1 MLGRFIKTEL
11 FRLSKMKSVILIPII
26 LTLILLFQNF
36 FLLGFNVD
44 ALLFYGFDEGQQVT
58 DTSGTEDL
66 ESGYDVFG
74 RTLPEDEQPVNEEKS
89 KELSE
94 KSGKIF
100 GGIGRGYFF
109 NVSQTYQS
117 GIQGEI
123 PLLLIAIVAALFF
136 GNDYSTHF
144 SKNYSLING
153 RRWISAVAQFVV
165 IGIFTFF
172 IHILA
177 WIVSFFSNLFWADSI
192 NPGIDLKS
200 LGYFIFSYAATMSIV
215 SLILLVATML
225 KSKAAAIVFSI
236 LSSLGVVSSPVA
248 ILDIILRMNFDLGE
262 FSLNYILP
270 TRILALVGST
280 SSGKIVLLAS
290 VCVIIYLTSS
300 ILGSILLLRKR
311 DMST

>member
-1 MLGRFIKTEL
+1 M
-11 FRLSKMKSVILIPII
+11 
-26 LTLILLFQNF
+26 TL
-36 FLLGFNVD
+36 
-44 ALLFYGFDEGQQVT
+44 ALLF
-58 DTSGTEDL
+58 
-66 ESGYDVFG
+66 
-74 RTLPEDEQPVNEEKS
+74 
-89 KELSE
+89 
-94 KSGKIF
+94 
-100 GGIGRGYFF
+100 
-109 NVSQTYQS
+109 
-117 GIQGEI
+117 
-123 PLLLIAIVAALFF
+123 
-136 GNDYSTHF
+136 
-144 SKNYSLING
+144 
-153 RRWISAVAQFVV
+153 
-165 IGIFTFF
+165 
-172 IHILA
+172 
-177 WIVSFFSNLFWADSI
+177 SFFSNLFWADSI